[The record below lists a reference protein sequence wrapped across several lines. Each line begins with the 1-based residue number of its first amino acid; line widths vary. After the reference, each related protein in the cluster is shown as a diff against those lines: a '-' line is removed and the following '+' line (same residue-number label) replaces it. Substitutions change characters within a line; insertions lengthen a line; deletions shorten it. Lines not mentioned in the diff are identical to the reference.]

1 MSAVNYKGL
10 GVGLDIVVGPV
21 RQMVNAVPE
30 PTDTVSLLSI
40 EEEQSR
46 ARSALEQ
53 VATELESRAEQ
64 AGGEAKDVLSAQAM
78 MARDPDVW
86 DEIDELLA
94 QRKTA
99 EWAVSQAFTAFVSML
114 RKLGGTQAERAADLV
129 DVSRRTV
136 ATIMDVPYGELP
148 ECDEPY
154 ILIAEDLAPADTAML
169 DLSRVLA
176 LVTSG
181 GSPTAHTAIL
191 ARAKGLVAVVSAAG
205 VQDIPDDE
213 IVVVDAAEGT
223 IECSPDAERVAE
235 VRRLMALEDDDSDL
249 SDGQLSDGTA
259 IPLLANVGSLSNV
272 ESALTKGAE
281 GVGLLRTEFMF
292 FQEQDAPTVEVQTA
306 RYTEILHAMGGRKV
320 VARTLDAGADK
331 PLAFLPL
338 GKEEN
343 PALGVRGIRIVR
355 KNEQLVRDQLVA
367 LAAAADAVPSD
378 LWVMAPMV
386 ADASEAE
393 QFAVMAR
400 ECGLKT
406 VGVMIE
412 VPSCAVLA
420 DQVFNVVDF
429 VSIGTNDLTQYALA
443 ADRQNGE
450 VAGYQDPWH
459 PAVLR
464 LIRMVG
470 DAATASGKPL
480 SVCGEAASDPLLA
493 IVLVGLGVTSLSMV
507 PNALKHVRTSLA
519 RYSMDEARMLAE
531 IAVSAVSAEDA
542 RAQVREALPRPPR

>member
-1 MSAVNYKGL
+1 MNYQGL
-10 GVGLDIVVGPV
+10 GVGLGIVVGPV
-21 RQMVNAVPE
+21 RRMFTVVPE
-30 PTDTVSLLSI
+30 PADEVSALSLQ
-40 EEEQSR
+40 EEQVR
-46 ARSALEQ
+46 AREALET
-53 VATELESRAEQ
+53 VAIELEARAQQ
-64 AGGEAKDVLSAQAM
+64 AGGDAADVLTAQAM

-86 DEIDELLA
+86 DDIEVLLA

-99 EWAVSQAFTAFVSML
+99 EWAVAQAFSAFVGML
-114 RKLGGTQAERAADLV
+114 KALGGTQAERASDLV

-136 ATIMDVPYGELP
+136 AIIMDIPYGEVP

-154 ILIAEDLAPADTAML
+154 VLVAEDLAPADTAML
-169 DLSRVLA
+169 DLSCVLA

-191 ARAKGLVAVVSAAG
+191 ARAKGLVAVVSAPG
-205 VQDIPDDE
+205 VLDIPDGE
-213 IVVVDAAEGT
+213 IVVVDAAEGR
-223 IECSPDAERVAE
+223 IECSPDAARIAE
-235 VRRLMALEDDDSDL
+235 VQDRMSHEEDEGEL

-272 ESALTKGAE
+272 QNALAKGAE
-281 GVGLLRTEFMF
+281 GVGLLRTEFLF
-292 FQEQDAPTVEVQTA
+292 FEEDVAPSVAEQTA
-306 RYTEILHAMGGRKV
+306 RYREILVALDGRKA

-343 PALGVRGIRIVR
+343 PALGVRGIRTVH
-355 KNEQLVRDQLVA
+355 KHEQLLRDQLES
-367 LAAAADAVPSD
+367 LSAAANAVPSD

-386 ADASEAE
+386 ADATEAE
-393 QFAVMAR
+393 WFASMAR
-400 ECGLKT
+400 EAGIRT

-412 VPSCAVLA
+412 VPSCAVVA
-420 DQVFNVVDF
+420 DQVFDVVDF

-450 VAGYQDPWH
+450 VAAYQDAWH

-470 DAATASGKPL
+470 DAATASKKPL

-493 IVLVGLGVTSLSMV
+493 VILVGLGVTSLSMV
-507 PNALKHVRTSLA
+507 PNALREVRSTLAKYSLE
-519 RYSMDEARMLAE
+519 EARVLAG
-531 IAVSAVSAEDA
+531 IALDA
-542 RAQVREALPRPPR
+542 RSAADARSRVRDALPRPPR

>member
-1 MSAVNYKGL
+1 M
-10 GVGLDIVVGPV
+10 GVGLGIVVGPV
-21 RQMVNAVPE
+21 RRMFTVVPE
-30 PTDTVSLLSI
+30 PADEVSALSLKD
-40 EEEQSR
+40 ERVR
-46 ARSALEQ
+46 AREALET
-53 VATELESRAEQ
+53 VAVELESRARQ
-64 AGGEAKDVLSAQAM
+64 AGGDAADVLAAQAM

-86 DEIDELLA
+86 DDIEALLV

-99 EWAVSQAFTAFVSML
+99 EWAVSQAFSAFVGML
-114 RKLGGTQAERAADLV
+114 KSLGGTQAERAADLV

-136 ATIMDVPYGELP
+136 AIIMDVPYGEIP

-154 ILIAEDLAPADTAML
+154 VLVAEDLAPADTAML
-169 DLSRVLA
+169 DLSCVLA

-205 VQDIPDDE
+205 VLDIPDGE

-223 IECSPDAERVAE
+223 IECAPDADRIAE
-235 VRRLMALEDDDSDL
+235 VRERMSHEDDEGDL

-259 IPLLANVGSLSNV
+259 IPLLANVGSLGNV
-272 ESALTKGAE
+272 QNALAKGAE
-281 GVGLLRTEFMF
+281 GVGLLRTEFLF
-292 FQEQDAPTVEVQTA
+292 FEEDVAPSVEEQTA
-306 RYTEILHAMGGRKV
+306 RYREILVALDGRKA

-338 GKEEN
+338 GKEDN
-343 PALGVRGIRIVR
+343 PALGVRGIRTVH
-355 KNEQLVRDQLVA
+355 KHEQLLRDQLES
-367 LAAAADAVPSD
+367 LSAAGSAVPSD

-386 ADASEAE
+386 ADATEAE
-393 QFAVMAR
+393 WFASMAR
-400 ECGLKT
+400 EAGIRT

-412 VPSCAVLA
+412 VPSCAVVA
-420 DQVFNVVDF
+420 DQVFDAVDF

-450 VAGYQDPWH
+450 VAAYQDAWH

-470 DAATASGKPL
+470 DAATASKKPL

-493 IVLVGLGVTSLSMV
+493 VILVGLGVTSLSMV
-507 PNALKHVRTSLA
+507 PNALREVRSTLAKYSLE
-519 RYSMDEARMLAE
+519 EARVLAA
-531 IAVSAVSAEDA
+531 IALDA
-542 RAQVREALPRPPR
+542 RSAADARSRVRDALPRSPR

>member
-1 MSAVNYKGL
+1 MNYRGL
-10 GVGLDIVVGPV
+10 GVGLGIVVGPV
-21 RQMVNAVPE
+21 RRMFTVVPE
-30 PTDTVSLLSI
+30 PADEVSALSLKD
-40 EEEQSR
+40 ERVR
-46 ARSALEQ
+46 AREALET
-53 VATELESRAEQ
+53 VAVELESRARQ
-64 AGGEAKDVLSAQAM
+64 AGGDAADVLAAQAM

-86 DEIDELLA
+86 DDIEALLV

-99 EWAVSQAFTAFVSML
+99 EWAVSQAFSAFVGML
-114 RKLGGTQAERAADLV
+114 KSLGGTQAERAADLV

-136 ATIMDVPYGELP
+136 AIIMDVPYGEIP

-154 ILIAEDLAPADTAML
+154 VLVAEDLAPADTAML
-169 DLSRVLA
+169 DLSCVLA

-205 VQDIPDDE
+205 VLDIPDGE

-223 IECSPDAERVAE
+223 IECAPDADRIAE
-235 VRRLMALEDDDSDL
+235 VRERMSHEDDEGDL

-259 IPLLANVGSLSNV
+259 IPLLANVGSLGNV
-272 ESALTKGAE
+272 QNALAKGAE
-281 GVGLLRTEFMF
+281 GVGLLRTEFLF
-292 FQEQDAPTVEVQTA
+292 FEEDVAPSVEEQTA
-306 RYTEILHAMGGRKV
+306 RYREILVALDGRKA

-338 GKEEN
+338 GKEDN
-343 PALGVRGIRIVR
+343 PALGVRGIRTVH
-355 KNEQLVRDQLVA
+355 KHEQLLRDQLES
-367 LAAAADAVPSD
+367 LSAAGSAVPSD

-386 ADASEAE
+386 ADATEAE
-393 QFAVMAR
+393 WFASMAR
-400 ECGLKT
+400 EAGIRT

-412 VPSCAVLA
+412 VPSCAVVA
-420 DQVFNVVDF
+420 DQVFDAVDF

-450 VAGYQDPWH
+450 VAAYQDAWH

-470 DAATASGKPL
+470 DAATASKKPL

-493 IVLVGLGVTSLSMV
+493 VILVGLGVTSLSMV
-507 PNALKHVRTSLA
+507 PNALREVRSTLAKYSLE
-519 RYSMDEARMLAE
+519 EARVLAA
-531 IAVSAVSAEDA
+531 IALDA
-542 RAQVREALPRPPR
+542 RSAADARSRVRDALPRSPR